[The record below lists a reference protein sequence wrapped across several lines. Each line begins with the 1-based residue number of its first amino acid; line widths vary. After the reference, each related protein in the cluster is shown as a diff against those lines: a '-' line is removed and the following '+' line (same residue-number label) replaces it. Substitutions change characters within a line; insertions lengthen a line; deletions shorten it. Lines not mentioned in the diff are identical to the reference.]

1 MKNIHL
7 FTSITCLMVYS
18 TIAEI
23 SEIPEV
29 GRDNYGT
36 MRGRPQRES
45 AYLDYKSDSWEFYDT
60 SADVRGYNFKKKPYG
75 TKDPIL
81 SSPVSEGYC
90 TFLKTIGSDTACYD
104 PCEWWNKITDTRD
117 RSFCTSNYCDVNG
130 NNDIS
135 SNNAPCVRKS
145 NYIITTPILH
155 RPSGLSEPEICECVD
170 PTDKYGETCKRHD
183 PLYPYHW
190 CYLKNDKSYC
200 PRAHDV
206 NHDGK
211 FRLINSIS
219 GSGNDCQGSQNKE
232 DIQDKKLKEWQLG
245 NDDQAVYREDRFTI
259 TYVKRQRTWSP
270 APDTNG
276 HAVYVDTELSIFDW
290 HINNLGTGFGSSAYT
305 VCPYGIRYAFISN
318 LFAVHVPECRDTEEY
333 DSNTQDYK
341 TRSNCISFV
350 TWQRI
355 VVDNMDRN
363 KLTEDDG
370 YKLVSKT
377 NIRFELPNNVEIE
390 LYDDIS
396 CGNRANNDRMNKNGR
411 IRIANAA
418 DLTSYSWKF
427 RRTDNKRCL
436 SATGNGQC
444 IESDKIGEYAIEI
457 GWNRNAET
465 TFNCHIKE
473 DGEHHYRVTQT
484 SDQTG
489 SNCGMQYKQWKECP
503 ANMRANVALDNCEVC
518 GRATPSR
525 PAGTRHCVAC
535 RSGQWFPNWGQAG
548 SACDFLGVVVYEKG
562 TDAQGTGWR
571 IQKGPDI
578 IGLATSHLN
587 YYATSTDQTIRNV
600 IPIGWYMSYP
610 AQKAELTQCVN
621 KQDEEDY
628 MYRNYCGAQEYDT
641 PLTGYDPWFYRNGVY
656 FKKDNLPVGIHQIA
670 MGGNKMRCLDC
681 NNDSFEGSYNSNC
694 KANQPQLASNC
705 VACKRLKE
713 CVAQDSYLDHF
724 YTGDGCKNPDAVT
737 DTECKKCPV
746 IRVRGPDSHNIV
758 VGCGRTALSRWNDE
772 TGEIGDEDGPVM
784 CGYKD
789 YKIATPTTAAV
800 FIGDSPKCTYMG
812 KELEQSNNYDEGRT
826 RTLPTDIPYCPPG
839 YWIDVNK
846 AGCITDEWTKTWIHA
861 CCRPCRGCPPHEK
874 KIDGFQKCAGNK
886 RIDTEASQC
895 TAMCPTGYWN
905 DENQENTD
913 SAGMCVKCKTSC
925 SS

>member
-29 GRDNYGT
+29 GKDKEGN

-45 AYLDYKSDSWEFYDT
+45 VYFDYKSDDWDYYYSD
-60 SADVRGYNFKKKPYG
+60 ADPRGYNYKKKPYG

-81 SSPVSEGYC
+81 SSPISEDYC

-117 RSFCTSNYCDVNG
+117 RSACTSNYCDVNG

-135 SNNAPCVRKS
+135 SNNAPCFRKS
-145 NYIITTPILH
+145 NYIITTPILN
-155 RPSGLSEPEICECVD
+155 RPSGLLEPEICECVD
-170 PTDKYGETCKRHD
+170 PTDKFGETCKRQGKIAGTKT
-183 PLYPYHW
+183 PYPYPW
-190 CYLKNDKSYC
+190 CYLKPDKGYC
-200 PRAHDV
+200 PRAYDV
-206 NHDGK
+206 NHDGY
-211 FRLINSIS
+211 FRAIDSTSRSEN
-219 GSGNDCQGSQNKE
+219 NCQGSQNKE
-232 DIQDKKLKEWQLG
+232 DIKNKVLKEWQLG
-245 NDDQAVYREDRFTI
+245 NDDRTLYREDRLMI
-259 TYVKRQRTWSP
+259 TYVTRQRTWSP
-270 APDTNG
+270 SAKKHGEDI
-276 HAVYVDTELSIFDW
+276 SIFDW
-290 HINNLGTGFGSSAYT
+290 HINNLGTGFGLSAYS
-305 VCPYGIRYAFISN
+305 VCPRGITYQSISN
-318 LFAVHVPECRDTEEY
+318 LFAVHVPECRDAEEY

-350 TWQRI
+350 AWQRI

-363 KLTEDDG
+363 KLTVDDG

-377 NIRFELPNNVEIE
+377 NIRFELSNNVEIE
-390 LYDDIS
+390 LYDDVS
-396 CGNRANNDRMNKNGR
+396 CGKRAHHERMNKNGR

-436 SATGNGQC
+436 SATGNGEC

-457 GWNRNAET
+457 GWNKNAET
-465 TFNCHIKE
+465 AFNCHIKA

-503 ANMRANVALDNCEVC
+503 ANMRANDMLDNCEFC
-518 GRATPSR
+518 KKETPSR
-525 PAGTRHCVAC
+525 PANTPHCVAC
-535 RSGQWFPNWGQAG
+535 GSGQWFPNYEQAG
-548 SACDFLGVVVYEKG
+548 SACDFLEVVVYEKKKN
-562 TDAQGTGWR
+562 AQGTGWK
-571 IQKGPDI
+571 IQKGSDI
-578 IGLATSHLN
+578 TDVATHHFN
-587 YYATSTDQTIRNV
+587 YYATSTDQTIRNS
-600 IPIGWYMSYP
+600 IPEGWYMSYSV
-610 AQKAELTQCVN
+610 QKAELTQCVN

-628 MYRNYCGAQEYDT
+628 MYRNDCGAQQHDS

-656 FKKDNLPVGIHQIA
+656 FKKDDLPVGIHHIA
-670 MGGNKMRCLDC
+670 MGGNKMRCWDC
-681 NNDSFEGSYNSNC
+681 EKDSEEGSYNKYC
-694 KANQPQLASNC
+694 QANEAQSVSNC
-705 VACKRLKE
+705 VACKLRSQCTTDE
-713 CVAQDSYLDHF
+713 YYLDHF

-737 DTECKKCPV
+737 DTECKKCPL
-746 IRVRGPDSHNIV
+746 IRDRGPDSHNIV
-758 VGCGRTALSRWNDE
+758 VGCGKTALSRWNGA

-784 CGYKD
+784 CGYKVSE
-789 YKIATPTTAAV
+789 IATPTTAAV
-800 FIGDSPKCTYMG
+800 FLGNSPKCTYMG

-839 YWIDVNK
+839 YWIDEAK
-846 AGCITDEWTKTWIHA
+846 AGCTKDLWKTTWIHA

-886 RIDTEASQC
+886 HIDTEASQC
-895 TAMCPTGYWN
+895 AAMCPTGYWN